1 MSNRQQNTVPGKT
14 NSAILTE
21 GPSRAA
27 ARAML
32 RGVGFSKEDLHKPII
47 GIANT
52 WTEIGPCNFHLRH
65 IAEAVKQGIRE
76 AGGTP
81 MEFNTVTISD
91 GITMGTEGM
100 KASLIS
106 REVIADS
113 IELVTRGNSFDGLV
127 CIAGCDKNMPAAIM
141 ALARL
146 DIPGLM
152 LYGGSIMPGHLQIGP
167 DGKPLASASDPSSRP
182 EPQSA
187 QNPSS
192 RPEPQSALNPSSQ
205 PEPQNPLNPS
215 SRPEAQ
221 SAGAERPLYFAPA
234 PSQASHQIDITIQ
247 AVFEAI
253 GSHAAGKI
261 SDAQLEAVE
270 ANACPG
276 PGACGG
282 QFTANTMAMAGEFL
296 GISPIQ
302 LTGVPA
308 MDRAKHEASR
318 EAGRCVMDLV
328 RKGTKPS
335 QILTREALQNAI
347 TAVCASGGSTN
358 AVLHLTAI
366 AHELGIELTLEDYD
380 RISETTPFIC
390 DLTPGGQYVAKDY
403 QDAGGSRVLAKRLL
417 QRGQLHDGL
426 TVTGKTLH
434 EEAQRAEET
443 PNQRVIREWSN
454 PLKPTGGLV
463 ILRGNL
469 APEGCVVKVA
479 GHERIH
485 HTGPARVFNSE
496 DDAFHAV
503 EAGEIHPNDI
513 LVIRYE
519 GPRGGPGMREML
531 AVTAAIKGI
540 PELSETVALLTDG
553 RFSGATRGLMAG
565 HVAPEAQLGG
575 PIAAVR
581 EGDTITFD
589 IPNRQ
594 LTLNIPDEEIAARL
608 KKFQAPEPRYKR
620 GVFAKYANSV
630 SSASQGAVTT

>member
-1 MSNRQQNTVPGKT
+1 MANELLPGKRQ
-14 NSAILTE
+14 SAALTE

-27 ARAML
+27 ARSYL

-52 WTEIGPCNFHLRH
+52 WTEIGPCNFHLRQV
-65 IAEAVKQGIRE
+65 AEAVKQGVRE

-113 IELVTRGNSFDGLV
+113 IELVARGNSFDGIV
-127 CIAGCDKNMPAAIM
+127 CIAGCDKNMPAAVM

-152 LYGGSIMPGHLQIGP
+152 LYGGSIAPGQLAQA
-167 DGKPLASASDPSSRP
+167 DGTHK
-182 EPQSA
+182 
-187 QNPSS
+187 
-192 RPEPQSALNPSSQ
+192 
-205 PEPQNPLNPS
+205 
-215 SRPEAQ
+215 
-221 SAGAERPLYFAPA
+221 
-234 PSQASHQIDITIQ
+234 DITILN
-247 AVFEAI
+247 VFEAI

-261 SDAQLEAVE
+261 NDDQLEAVE
-270 ANACPG
+270 AAACPG

-296 GISPIQ
+296 GISPMEI
-302 LTGVPA
+302 TGVPA
-308 MDRAKHEASR
+308 MSPLKATASR
-318 EAGRCVMDLV
+318 EAGRMVMELV
-328 RKGTKPS
+328 RKDIRPS
-335 QILTREALQNAI
+335 HILTRKSIENAI
-347 TAVCASGGSTN
+347 AAVCASGGSTN
-358 AVLHLTAI
+358 AVLHMIAI
-366 AHELGIELTLEDYD
+366 AHELQIPLTMDD
-380 RISETTPFIC
+380 FDAISERTPFIC
-390 DLTPGGQYVAKDY
+390 DLSPGGKYNASDY
-403 QDAGGSRVLAKRLL
+403 QDAGGSRVLAQRLIERGAL
-417 QRGQLHDGL
+417 QENI
-426 TVTGKTLH
+426 TVSGKTLH
-434 EEAQRAEET
+434 EEAALAHET
-443 PNQRVIREWSN
+443 PGQPVIHTWDR

-463 ILRGNL
+463 ILKGNL

-479 GHERIH
+479 GHERILH
-485 HTGPARVFNSE
+485 AGPARVFDSE
-496 DDAFHAV
+496 DLCFAAV
-503 EAGEIHPNDI
+503 QAGKIQPNDVC
-513 LVIRYE
+513 VIRYE

-575 PIAAVR
+575 PIAAVH

-589 IPNRQ
+589 IPNRE
-594 LTLNIPDEEIAARL
+594 LRVEISAEELAERMKTIL
-608 KKFQAPEPRYKR
+608 VPSPRYMR
-620 GVFAKYANSV
+620 GVFAKYANTV
-630 SSASQGAVTT
+630 SSASLGAVTS

>member
-1 MSNRQQNTVPGKT
+1 MTTGKT
-14 NSAILTE
+14 NSIALTE

-52 WTEIGPCNFHLRH
+52 WTEIGPCNFHLRD
-65 IAEAVKQGIRE
+65 IAAAVKEGIRA

-113 IELVTRGNSFDGLV
+113 IELVARGNSLDGLV
-127 CIAGCDKNMPAAIM
+127 CIAGCDKNMPGAIM

-152 LYGGSIMPGHLQIGP
+152 LYGGSIAPGRMHVAADNKTP
-167 DGKPLASASDPSSRP
+167 DPTSTTA
-182 EPQSA
+182 
-187 QNPSS
+187 
-192 RPEPQSALNPSSQ
+192 
-205 PEPQNPLNPS
+205 
-215 SRPEAQ
+215 
-221 SAGAERPLYFAPA
+221 
-234 PSQASHQIDITIQ
+234 IDITIQ
-247 AVFEAI
+247 QVFEAI
-253 GSHAAGKI
+253 GAHAAGKI
-261 SDAQLEAVE
+261 TDAQLEE
-270 ANACPG
+270 AEATACPG

-308 MDRAKHEASR
+308 MSAEKHAASR
-318 EAGRCVMDLV
+318 EAGRIVMDLA
-328 RKGTKPS
+328 RAGLKPS
-335 QILTREALQNAI
+335 QIITRESLEDAI
-347 TAVCASGGSTN
+347 SAVCASGGSTN
-358 AVLHLTAI
+358 AVLHLIAI
-366 AHELGIELTLEDYD
+366 ASELNIPLTVDD
-380 RISETTPFIC
+380 FDAISERTPFIC
-390 DLTPGGQYVAKDY
+390 DLQPGGKYVAKDY
-403 QDAGGSRVLAKRLL
+403 QDAGGSRVLAQRLIDKNL
-417 QRGQLHDGL
+417 LHGRTP
-426 TVTGKTLH
+426 TVTGKTLR
-434 EEAQRAEET
+434 EEAATAHET
-443 PNQRVIREWSN
+443 PNQPVILPWSA

-485 HTGPARVFNSE
+485 HTGTARVFDSE
-496 DDAFHAV
+496 DLCFAAINQNL
-503 EAGEIHPNDI
+503 IHPNDV

-565 HVAPEAQLGG
+565 HVAPEAQLAG
-575 PIAAVR
+575 PIAAVH

-589 IPNRQ
+589 IPART
-594 LTLNIPDEEIAARL
+594 LTLNVPDEEIAARL
-608 KKFQAPEPRYKR
+608 ANFTAPPPRYKR
-620 GVFAKYANSV
+620 GVFHKYANSV
-630 SSASQGAVTT
+630 SSASRGAVTT

>member
-1 MSNRQQNTVPGKT
+1 MSTTGKT
-14 NSAILTE
+14 HSNALTE

-52 WTEIGPCNFHLRH
+52 WTEIGPCNFHLRD

-113 IELVTRGNSFDGLV
+113 VELVTRGNSFDGLV
-127 CIAGCDKNMPAAIM
+127 CIAGCDKNMPGTIM

-152 LYGGSIMPGHLQIGP
+152 LYGGSIAPGHLQV
-167 DGKPLASASDPSSRP
+167 DSTGKPVPPPSTENGQLRT
-182 EPQSA
+182 E
-187 QNPSS
+187 N
-192 RPEPQSALNPSSQ
+192 
-205 PEPQNPLNPS
+205 
-215 SRPEAQ
+215 
-221 SAGAERPLYFAPA
+221 
-234 PSQASHQIDITIQ
+234 SHQIDVTIQ
-247 AVFEAI
+247 QVFEAI

-261 SDAQLEAVE
+261 TDAQLEAVE
-270 ANACPG
+270 ASACPG

-308 MDRAKHEASR
+308 MSAEKHAASKQ
-318 EAGRCVMDLV
+318 AGKLVMDLV
-328 RKGTKPS
+328 RSGLKPS
-335 QILTREALQNAI
+335 QIITRESIEDAI
-347 TAVCASGGSTN
+347 AAVAASGGSTN
-358 AVLHLTAI
+358 AVLHLIAI
-366 AHELGIELTLEDYD
+366 ASELDIPISIDDFDT
-380 RISETTPFIC
+380 ISERTPFIC
-390 DLTPGGQYVAKDY
+390 DLQPGGKFVAKDY

-417 QRGQLHDGL
+417 DKNLLHGNTP
-426 TVTGKTLH
+426 TVTGKTLR
-434 EEAQRAEET
+434 EEAALAIET
-443 PNQRVIREWSN
+443 PNQPVIRAWSN
-454 PLKPTGGLV
+454 ALKQTGGLV
-463 ILRGNL
+463 ILKGNL

-485 HTGPARVFNSE
+485 HTGTARVFDSE
-496 DDAFHAV
+496 DACFHAV
-503 EAGEIHPNDI
+503 EAGKINPDDV

-540 PELSETVALLTDG
+540 PELSKTVALLTDG
-553 RFSGATRGLMAG
+553 RFSGATHGLMAG
-565 HVAPEAQLGG
+565 HVSPEAQLGG
-575 PIAAVR
+575 PIAAVH

-589 IPNRQ
+589 IPNRK
-594 LTLNIPDEEIAARL
+594 LTLNVPDEEIATRL
-608 KKFQAPEPRYKR
+608 KSIKPPAPRYKR
-620 GVFAKYANSV
+620 GVFAKYTHTV
-630 SSASQGAVTT
+630 SSASQGAVTI

>member
-1 MSNRQQNTVPGKT
+1 MPTPGK
-14 NSAILTE
+14 NYSNVLTE

-32 RGVGFSKEDLHKPII
+32 RGVGFTKEDLHKPII

-52 WTEIGPCNFHLRH
+52 WTEVGPCNYHLRD
-65 IAEAVKQGIRE
+65 IAEAVKEGIRA

-91 GITMGTEGM
+91 GITMGTQGM

-127 CIAGCDKNMPAAIM
+127 CIAGCDKNMPGAIM

-152 LYGGSIMPGHLQIGP
+152 LYGGSIAPGHMHVGA
-167 DGKPLASASDPSSRP
+167 DGKTP
-182 EPQSA
+182 EPG
-187 QNPSS
+187 SS
-192 RPEPQSALNPSSQ
+192 KE
-205 PEPQNPLNPS
+205 
-215 SRPEAQ
+215 
-221 SAGAERPLYFAPA
+221 
-234 PSQASHQIDITIQ
+234 IDVTIQ
-247 AVFEAI
+247 QVFEAI
-253 GSHAAGKI
+253 GAHAAGKI
-261 SDAQLEAVE
+261 TDAQLEE
-270 ANACPG
+270 AEATACPG

-302 LTGVPA
+302 ITGVPA
-308 MDRAKHEASR
+308 MSKEKHAASK
-318 EAGRCVMDLV
+318 EAGKLVMDLA
-328 RKGTKPS
+328 RAGLKPS
-335 QILTREALQNAI
+335 QIITRESLEDAI
-347 TAVCASGGSTN
+347 AAVCASGGSTN
-358 AVLHLTAI
+358 AVLHLIAI
-366 AHELGIELTLEDYD
+366 ARELDIPLSVDNFD
-380 RISETTPFIC
+380 VISEKTPFIC
-390 DLTPGGQYVAKDY
+390 DLQPGGKFVAKDY
-403 QDAGGSRVLAKRLL
+403 QDAGGSRVLAARLVEKGL
-417 QRGQLHDGL
+417 LHGNTP
-426 TVTGKTLH
+426 TVTGKTLR
-434 EEAQRAEET
+434 EEAASAEET
-443 PNQRVIREWSN
+443 KGQQIILPWSA
-454 PLKPTGGLV
+454 PLKATGGLV

-479 GHERIH
+479 GHERLH
-485 HTGPARVFNSE
+485 HTGTARVFDSE
-496 DDAFHAV
+496 DACFHAI
-503 EAGEIHPNDI
+503 EAGTINPNDV

-575 PIAAVR
+575 PIAAVH

-589 IPNRQ
+589 IPGRK
-594 LTLNIPDEEIAARL
+594 LTLNVSDAEIAARL
-608 KKFQAPEPRYKR
+608 AKFTAPAPRYKR
-620 GVFAKYANSV
+620 GVFFKYANSV
-630 SSASQGAVTT
+630 SSASEGAVTT